1 MSQAG
6 DERHY
11 VRAVEA
17 AWSQR
22 LGRPAVVSPREF
34 EAISSWRRRGIPLN
48 VVCEVIAAAGK
59 RRSGRAPHALTALTH
74 AVLEAWE
81 VVAAG
86 RAALNV
92 TDALPARSDA
102 RRAWEEALARC
113 PETGRLRTLLASL
126 LAEEAERGTPEAVD
140 AALDSSLAGAVPEET
155 LVRATEET
163 ARALEEF
170 RGRMSEEEFRK
181 TFSRALADRLRR
193 ALALPRLALTR

>member
-1 MSQAG
+1 VSQAG

-86 RAALNV
+86 RATPHV
-92 TDALPARSDA
+92 TEALPARSEA
-102 RRAWEEALARC
+102 RRAWQEALARL
-113 PETGRLRTLLASL
+113 PESDRLHRLLATLLAD
-126 LAEEAERGTPEAVD
+126 EAEG
-140 AALDSSLAGAVPEET
+140 GAVEVIDATLDTSLPGAVSEET
-155 LVRATEET
+155 LMRVKHET
-163 ARALEEF
+163 TRALHGY
-170 RGRMSEEEFRK
+170 RDRMSEEEFQGL
-181 TFSRALADRLRR
+181 FARAFADRMR
-193 ALALPRLALTR
+193 AELGLPRLSLSR